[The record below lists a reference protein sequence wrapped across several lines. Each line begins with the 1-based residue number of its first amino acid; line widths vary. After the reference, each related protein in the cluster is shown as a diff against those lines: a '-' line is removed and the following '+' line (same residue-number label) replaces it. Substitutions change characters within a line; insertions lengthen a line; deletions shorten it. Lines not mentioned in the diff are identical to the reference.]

1 MAENL
6 RQSADN
12 VLRKV
17 FDETSQALRI
27 SGTISVPAPV
37 GGATEVTLAALN
49 NKITSVSGRVQVELP
64 PGGSGLT
71 DAELRAS
78 PLVTTALQQSIHHT
92 TGLIDT
98 SATPIP
104 SGSYLTLIASTS
116 ATYYKFQFVE
126 DIGEFMA
133 FAVGAP
139 GSEIVKAILPL
150 GGGEI
155 NLQVTAG
162 SRISITSLKGS
173 SITLGKFAM
182 NSITLI

>member
-37 GGATEVTLAALN
+37 GAATEATLNALN
-49 NKITSVSGRVQVELP
+49 TKITSVSGRVQVELP

-78 PLVTTALQQSIHHT
+78 PLPTLQQSIHHT